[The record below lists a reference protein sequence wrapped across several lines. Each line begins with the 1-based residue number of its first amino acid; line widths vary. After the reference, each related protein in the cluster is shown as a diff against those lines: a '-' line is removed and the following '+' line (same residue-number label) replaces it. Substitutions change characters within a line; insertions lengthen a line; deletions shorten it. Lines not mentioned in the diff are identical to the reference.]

1 MCNFKY
7 FKKFFVF
14 IGFFA
19 TLTSWAGSYEDYFN
33 AIKFDNVKTVESLL
47 QRGFDPN
54 TVNPA
59 GVHGLMLAVK
69 EPSLKVAE
77 LLASWPKVKT
87 EIRNEQDESVLML
100 AAIKGYLPLVK
111 KQVENDAD
119 VNKTGWT
126 PLHYAATTGQVAVL
140 EYLLENSAY
149 IDAES
154 PNGSTPLMMSA
165 MYGSPEAV
173 KVLIQAGADLKV
185 KNQLGLTALD
195 FAVRGNRQNAK
206 ELIETG
212 LQRLA
217 AREARQKLL
226 LSKETEPSKSSTEPA
241 AATLP
246 GQPAVTATTTT
257 PTSTPTPTPTSS
269 PNAAPTESQK
279 VTTEPDSS
287 KVVPVVIR

>member
-1 MCNFKY
+1 MLMYNFRY
-7 FKKFFVF
+7 FKKLIVF
-14 IGFFA
+14 IGFFS

-33 AIKFDNVKTVESLL
+33 AIRFDNVKTVESLL

-111 KQVENDAD
+111 KLVENDAD

-126 PLHYAATTGQVAVL
+126 PLHYAATTGQVAVI
-140 EYLLENSAY
+140 EFLLENSAY

-212 LQRLA
+212 LERLA

-226 LSKETEPSKSSTEPA
+226 LSKESDSSKSSNEPA
-241 AATLP
+241 APTLP
-246 GQPAVTATTTT
+246 GQPAVI
-257 PTSTPTPTPTSS
+257 TSTPTPTSPPT
-269 PNAAPTESQK
+269 AAPTESQK

-287 KVVPVVIR
+287 KVMPVLIR